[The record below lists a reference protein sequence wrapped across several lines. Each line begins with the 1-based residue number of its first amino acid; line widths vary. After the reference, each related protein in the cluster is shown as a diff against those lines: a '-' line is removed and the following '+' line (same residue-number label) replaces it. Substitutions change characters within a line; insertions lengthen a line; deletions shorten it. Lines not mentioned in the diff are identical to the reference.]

1 MKKSFKTAILR
12 YHRNVLGQ
20 TACRIDVSGSL
31 LDVILCN
38 NVCLVTSLKTS
49 PTSK

>member
-1 MKKSFKTAILR
+1 MYVFTFCL
-12 YHRNVLGQ
+12 
-20 TACRIDVSGSL
+20 SL
-31 LDVILCN
+31 TLVGVVDIILCN